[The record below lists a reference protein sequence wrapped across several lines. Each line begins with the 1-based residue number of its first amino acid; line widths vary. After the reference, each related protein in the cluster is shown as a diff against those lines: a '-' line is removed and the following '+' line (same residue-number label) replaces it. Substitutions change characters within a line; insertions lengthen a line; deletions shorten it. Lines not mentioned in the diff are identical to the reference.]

1 MPCLGEWQ
9 KGRSV
14 NSLEKLRIVKV
25 THTVVWAVFAG
36 CILAIP
42 VYVIQDRIDRALLL
56 ISVVSLEVLVLC
68 VNSWRCP
75 LTAVAARYTDNRRD
89 NFDIYLP
96 NWLARFNKLIFGVIF
111 AAGILLTIIRWR
123 LHSRGYWEP

>member
-1 MPCLGEWQ
+1 
-9 KGRSV
+9 V

-25 THTVVWAVFAG
+25 AHTVVWAVFAG

-42 VYVIQDRIDRALLL
+42 VDVIQDRIDRALLL
-56 ISVVSLEVLVLC
+56 ISVVSLEVLVLY

-96 NWLARFNKLIFGVIF
+96 NWRQGSLENAGLCGSPGGVLRR
-111 AAGILLTIIRWR
+111 APLNA
-123 LHSRGYWEP
+123 